1 MDGSVSCPLGVV
13 IGFIFHGFGPQSFIE
28 LSIIGILLICSA
40 IIAAAEVSF
49 FSLAPTDFELLKQD
63 NGSASQKLI
72 QLLDKPKSLI
82 ATIVMSHNL
91 VNIGVVI
98 ISEMLFA
105 QHFDFSDSPLTG
117 FIIKVVVVTF
127 IILLIGEVIP
137 KIYAAKNPRGLALK
151 MVQAFDILQ
160 RILSPFVWV
169 LVSIA
174 GAFDKRI
181 KQKTPDLSV
190 DQLSQALE
198 LTSSEH
204 TPEEERKILQGIVE
218 FGNTEVSQIMKPR
231 IDVVAFDESTPFLE
245 VIDLII
251 KNGFSR
257 VPIYSETLDKV
268 LGVLFIKDLI
278 AHLDK
283 DNSFKWQTLLRPAF
297 FVPESKKIDD
307 LMKEFQSKK
316 IHLAIVVDE
325 YGGTNGIVTLEDVI
339 EEVIGEIN
347 DEFDVEELVYSKLDD
362 NNYVFEAK
370 IPLND
375 LYRVLDVDGQVFEDK
390 KGESDTLAGF
400 ILELSGKIP
409 VKNEKIEFDN
419 YIFTVESV
427 DKRRIKRIKLTI
439 LNQNNHRNFQD
450 GGKIIPAILFP
461 IMFFVSMLFISCDDE
476 FTPKPRGY
484 FRIDLPNN
492 NYQKFE
498 SACPFSFEY
507 SQFAKA
513 NVYQGNQNENCWY
526 NIDYPQFKATI
537 HLSYTPIKSK
547 AELESQLVN
556 SRALVYKH
564 TVKADGID
572 EIPINYE
579 SKKVYGL
586 LYNLSGNSASQ
597 AQFYL
602 TDSTNH
608 FLRCALYFNTSPNA
622 DSIAP
627 VLNFIGKDIDKM
639 IESFSWTGEN

>member
-1 MDGSVSCPLGVV
+1 LDGSVSCPLGMVT
-13 IGFIFHGFGPQSFIE
+13 GFIFYGFGPQAFIE
-28 LSIIGILLICSA
+28 LSVIAILLICSA

-49 FSLAPTDFELLKQD
+49 FSLAPADFELIKQD
-63 NGSASQKLI
+63 ASSAAQKLI
-72 QLLDKPKSLI
+72 QILDKPKSLI

-105 QHFDFSDSPLTG
+105 QHFNFGESPLTG
-117 FIIKVVVVTF
+117 FVIKVVVVTF
-127 IILLIGEVIP
+127 VILLIGEVIP
-137 KIYAAKNPRGLALK
+137 KIYAAKNPRGLAIK
-151 MVQAFDILQ
+151 MVFIFDIVQ
-160 RILSPFVWV
+160 RLLTPFVWL

-231 IDVVAFDESTPFLE
+231 IDVVAFDENTPFLE
-245 VIDLII
+245 VIDLVI

-257 VPIYSETLDKV
+257 VPIYRDTLDKV
-268 LGVLFIKDLI
+268 VGVLFIKDLI

-283 DNSFKWQTLLRPAF
+283 DNDFMWQSLLRPAF
-297 FVPESKKIDD
+297 FVPESKKIDN

-347 DEFDVEELVYSKLDD
+347 DEFDVEELVYSKLDE
-362 NNYVFEAK
+362 NNYIFEAK

-375 LYRVLDVDGQVFEDK
+375 LYRVLDIDGEVFEDK

-409 VKNEKIEFDN
+409 VKNEKIAFDN
-419 YIFTVESV
+419 YVFTVESV

-439 LNQNNHRNFQD
+439 LKLEANGVFQD
-450 GGKIIPAILFP
+450 GGKIIPSVVIPLLFLLS
-461 IMFFVSMLFISCDDE
+461 VLFSSCDE
-476 FTPKPRGY
+476 EYTPKPRGY
-484 FRIDLPNN
+484 FRIDLPEHS
-492 NYQKFE
+492 YKTLE
-498 SACPFSFEY
+498 TECPYGFEY
-507 SQFAKA
+507 SNFAIA
-513 NVYQGNQNENCWY
+513 NVYSGSQIEHCWY
-526 NIDYPQFKATI
+526 NIDYPKFNATI
-537 HLSYTPIKSK
+537 HLSYSPIKNKSD
-547 AELESQLVN
+547 LEQQLGN

-564 TVKADGID
+564 TVKADGIE
-572 EIPINYE
+572 EIPILNE
-579 SKKVYGL
+579 TKKVYGL
-586 LYNLSGNSASQ
+586 RYNLSGNSASQ
-597 AQFYL
+597 VQFYL
-602 TDSTNH
+602 TDSTKH
-608 FLRCALYFNTSPNA
+608 FLRCALYFNSSPNA
-622 DSIAP
+622 DSIGP
-627 VLNFIGKDIDKM
+627 VLNYISKDIDRF
-639 IESFSWTGEN
+639 IETFHWKAQ

>member
-1 MDGSVSCPLGVV
+1 MDGSVSCPLGMVT
-13 IGFIFHGFGPQSFIE
+13 GFIFHGFGPQSFLE

-49 FSLAPTDFELLKQD
+49 FSLTPGDFEFLSQD
-63 NGSASQKLI
+63 KSVSATKLT
-72 QLLDKPKSLI
+72 QVLDKPKSLI
-82 ATIVMSHNL
+82 ATIVLSHNL

-98 ISEMLFA
+98 ISEMFFD
-105 QHFDFSDSPLTG
+105 QHFNFGDNPLLG
-117 FIIKVVVVTF
+117 FIIEVVVVTF

-137 KIYAAKNPRGLALK
+137 KIFASKDPRKIAVK
-151 MVQAFDILQ
+151 MIHIFDFAQ
-160 RILSPFVWV
+160 RAMWPFVWV

-231 IDVVAFDESTPFLE
+231 IDVVAFDENTPFLE

-257 VPIYSETLDKV
+257 VPVYSDTLDHV
-268 LGVLFIKDLI
+268 VGVLFIKDLI

-283 DNSFKWQTLLRPAF
+283 DNDFKWQTLLRPAF

-307 LMKEFQSKK
+307 LMKEFQIKK

-375 LYRVLDVDGQVFEDK
+375 LYRVLDIDGQAFEEK

-409 VKNEKIEFDN
+409 VKNEKINFDN

-439 LNQNNHRNFQD
+439 IKHIEQSGFHE
-450 GGKIIPAILFP
+450 GGKIIPSVLIP
-461 IMFFVSMLFISCDDE
+461 IFLLGTFFFTSCDDE
-476 FTPKPRGY
+476 YTPKPRGY
-484 FRIDLPNN
+484 FRIDLPEHS
-492 NYQKFE
+492 YQKFE
-498 SACPFSFEY
+498 SDCPFSFDFSTIAE
-507 SQFAKA
+507 AK
-513 NVYQGNQNENCWY
+513 VYQGKQLEQCWY
-526 NIDYPQFKATI
+526 NIEYKKLNATL
-537 HLSYTPIKSK
+537 HLSYTPIQNQ
-547 AELESQLVN
+547 ADLELQLAN
-556 SRALVYKH
+556 SRTLVYKH
-564 TVKADGID
+564 TVKADGIE
-572 EIPINYE
+572 EIPINFE
-579 SKKVYGL
+579 GIKVYGL

-602 TDSTNH
+602 TDSTKH
-608 FLRCALYFNTSPNA
+608 FIRCALYFNSSPNA

-627 VLNFIGKDIDKM
+627 VLNYVNKDIDRF
-639 IESFSWTGEN
+639 ITSFTWK

>member
-1 MDGSVSCPLGVV
+1 MDGSVSCPSGMVL
-13 IGFIFHGFGPQSFIE
+13 GFIFHGFGPQSFVE
-28 LSIIGILLICSA
+28 FSIIAILLVCSA

-49 FSLAPTDFELLKQD
+49 FSLAPADFELLKQD
-63 NGSASQKLI
+63 NSSQSQKLI
-72 QLLDKPKSLI
+72 EVLDKPKSLI

-117 FIIKVVVVTF
+117 FVIKVVIVTF

-137 KIYAAKNPRGLALK
+137 KIYASKNPRGLALK
-151 MVQAFDILQ
+151 MIQAFAIVQ
-160 RILSPFVWV
+160 RLLSPFVFV

-181 KQKTPDLSV
+181 KQSTPDLSV

-198 LTSSEH
+198 LTTSEH

-231 IDVVAFDESTPFLE
+231 IDVVAFDETTPFLE

-257 VPIYSETLDKV
+257 VPIYSETLDNV
-268 LGVLFIKDLI
+268 VGVLFIKDLI

-325 YGGTNGIVTLEDVI
+325 YGGTNGIVTLEDII

-375 LYRVLDVDGQVFEDK
+375 LYRVLDIDGEVFEEK

-409 VKNEKIEFDN
+409 VKNEKIEFEN
-419 YIFTVESV
+419 YSFTIESV

-439 LNQNNHRNFQD
+439 IHHEEQGAFHD
-450 GGKIIPAILFP
+450 GGKIIPTLLLPFLLALSLLF
-461 IMFFVSMLFISCDDE
+461 SGCEDE

-484 FRIDLPNN
+484 FRIDLPTNSFQSFKEN
-492 NYQKFE
+492 
-498 SACPFSFEY
+498 CPYSFAY
-507 SQFAKA
+507 SKAAKIMA
-513 NVYQGNQNENCWY
+513 YQGKQVENCWY
-526 NIDYPQFKATI
+526 NITYPRLNATI
-537 HLSYTPIKSK
+537 HLSYTPLKNRSD
-547 AELESQLVN
+547 LEMQLNN

-564 TVKADGID
+564 TVKADGIE
-572 EIPINYE
+572 EIPINYV

-586 LYNLSGNSASQ
+586 LYNISGNSASQ
-597 AQFYL
+597 TQFYL
-602 TDSTNH
+602 TDSASH
-608 FLRCALYFNTSPNA
+608 FVRCALYFNSSPNA
-622 DSIAP
+622 DSLAP
-627 VLNFIGKDIDKM
+627 VLNYINTDIDKF
-639 IESFSWTGEN
+639 IESFEWGK

>member
-1 MDGSVSCPLGVV
+1 MVT
-13 IGFIFHGFGPQSFIE
+13 GFIFNGFGPQSFVE
-28 LSIIGILLICSA
+28 LSIIGVLLICSA
-40 IIAAAEVSF
+40 VVAAAEVSF
-49 FSLAPTDFELLKQD
+49 FSLAPADYEQLKQD
-63 NGSASQKLI
+63 NSTHAQKLI

-98 ISEMLFA
+98 ISEMLFK
-105 QHFDFSDSPLTG
+105 QHFNFSDSPLTG
-117 FIIKVVVVTF
+117 FLIKVVVVTF
-127 IILLIGEVIP
+127 VILLIGEVIP
-137 KIYAAKNPRGLALK
+137 KIYAAKNPRDLALK
-151 MVQAFDILQ
+151 MVYVFDIVQ
-160 RILSPFVWV
+160 RLLTPFVWI
-169 LVSIA
+169 LVNIA
-174 GAFDKRI
+174 SAFDKRI

-198 LTSSEH
+198 LTSGEH

-231 IDVVAFDESTPFLE
+231 IDVVAFDENTPFLE
-245 VIDLII
+245 VIALVI

-268 LGVLFIKDLI
+268 VGVLFIKDLI

-283 DNSFKWQTLLRPAF
+283 GNDFKWQSLLRPAF
-297 FVPESKKIDD
+297 FVPESKKIDN

-362 NNYVFEAK
+362 HNYVFEAK

-375 LYRVLDVDGQVFEDK
+375 LYRVLDIDGEVFEDK

-409 VKNEKIEFDN
+409 VKNEKVAFDN

-439 LNQNNHRNFQD
+439 LNHQEQGNFHD
-450 GGKIIPAILFP
+450 GGKIIPIILVPFLLL
-461 IMFFVSMLFISCDDE
+461 ISTLFTACDE
-476 FTPKPRGY
+476 EYTPKPRGY
-484 FRIDLPNN
+484 FRIDLPSNS
-492 NYQKFE
+492 YQTMKTN
-498 SACPFSFEY
+498 CPFSFEY
-507 SQFAKA
+507 SKYAKA
-513 NVYQGNQNENCWY
+513 NQYKGSQIENCWY
-526 NIDYPQFKATI
+526 NIDYPKFNATI
-537 HLSYTPIKSK
+537 HLSYSILQGKVD
-547 AELESQLVN
+547 LEKQLSN
-556 SRALVYKH
+556 SRTLVYKH
-564 TVKADGID
+564 TVKADGIE

-579 SKKVYGL
+579 TKNVYGL

-597 AQFYL
+597 VQFYL
-602 TDSTNH
+602 TDSTKH
-608 FLRCALYFNTSPNA
+608 FLRCALYFNSSPNA

-627 VLNFIGKDIDKM
+627 VLSYISKDIDRF
-639 IESFSWTGEN
+639 IETFRWE

>member
-1 MDGSVSCPLGVV
+1 MVT
-13 IGFIFHGFGPQSFIE
+13 GFIFYGFGPQSFIE
-28 LSIIGILLICSA
+28 LSIIGILLVCSA
-40 IIAAAEVSF
+40 VIAAAEVSF
-49 FSLAPTDFELLKQD
+49 FSLAPKDFELLKQD
-63 NGSASQKLI
+63 SGSSAQKLI

-117 FIIKVVVVTF
+117 FVIKVVVVTF
-127 IILLIGEVIP
+127 VILLIGEVIP
-137 KIYAAKNPRGLALK
+137 KIYAAKNPRGLAVK
-151 MVQAFDILQ
+151 MVYVFDIVQ
-160 RILSPFVWV
+160 RILTPFVWL
-169 LVSIA
+169 LVTIA

-181 KQKTPDLSV
+181 KQTTPDLSV

-231 IDVVAFDESTPFLE
+231 IDVVAFDENTPFLE
-245 VIDLII
+245 VIDLVI

-257 VPIYSETLDKV
+257 VPVYSETLDKV
-268 LGVLFIKDLI
+268 VGVLFIKDLI

-283 DNSFKWQTLLRPAF
+283 DNDFKWQTLLRPAF
-297 FVPESKKIDD
+297 FVPESKKIDN

-362 NNYVFEAK
+362 HNYVFEAK

-375 LYRVLDVDGQVFEDK
+375 LYRVLDIDGEVFEDK

-400 ILELSGKIP
+400 ILELSEKIP
-409 VKNEKIEFDN
+409 VKNEKIAFDN

-427 DKRRIKRIKLTI
+427 DKRRIKRIKLTL
-439 LNQNNHRNFQD
+439 LNQETHGTFHD
-450 GGKIIPAILFP
+450 GGKIIPGVLIPLLFLLS
-461 IMFFVSMLFISCDDE
+461 VLFTSCDE
-476 FTPKPRGY
+476 EYTPKPRGY
-484 FRIDLPNN
+484 FRIDLPENS
-492 NYQKFE
+492 YQTIE
-498 SACPFSFEY
+498 TNCPFSFDY
-507 SQFAKA
+507 STFAKA
-513 NVYQGNQNENCWY
+513 DVYNGNQIENCWY
-526 NIDYPQFKATI
+526 NINYPKLNATI
-537 HLSYTPIKSK
+537 HLSYTPIENKVD
-547 AELESQLVN
+547 LEQQLSN
-556 SRALVYKH
+556 SRTLVYKH
-564 TVKADGID
+564 TVKADGI
-572 EIPINYE
+572 EEVPISYE

-597 AQFYL
+597 MQFYL
-602 TDSTNH
+602 TDSTKH
-608 FLRCALYFNTSPNA
+608 FLRCALYFNSSPNA
-622 DSIAP
+622 DSTAP
-627 VLNFIGKDIDKM
+627 VLNFISKDIDRF
-639 IESFSWTGEN
+639 IETFHWKGQE

>member
-1 MDGSVSCPLGVV
+1 MVT
-13 IGFIFHGFGPQSFIE
+13 GFIFYGFGPQSIFE
-28 LSIIGILLICSA
+28 LSIIGVLLVCSA
-40 IIAAAEVSF
+40 VIAAAEVSF
-49 FSLAPTDFELLKQD
+49 FSLAPADFEFLELDKS
-63 NGSASQKLI
+63 SAAQKLI
-72 QLLDKPKSLI
+72 QIIDKPKNLI
-82 ATIVMSHNL
+82 ATIVLSHNL

-98 ISEMLFA
+98 ISEMIFD
-105 QHFDFSDSPLTG
+105 QHFNFSDNPLMG
-117 FIIKVVVVTF
+117 FVIEVVVVTF
-127 IILLIGEVIP
+127 VILLIGEVIP
-137 KIYAAKNPRGLALK
+137 KIFASKNPRNLAIKLINI
-151 MVQAFDILQ
+151 FDVTQ
-160 RILSPFVWV
+160 RVLWPFVWV

-231 IDVVAFDESTPFLE
+231 IDVVAFDENTPFLE
-245 VIDLII
+245 VIDLIV

-257 VPIYSETLDKV
+257 VPVYSETLDKV

-362 NNYVFEAK
+362 SNYVFEAK

-375 LYRVLDVDGQVFEDK
+375 LYRVLDIDGQAFEDK

-409 VKNEKIEFDN
+409 VKNEKIVFDN
-419 YIFTVESV
+419 YIFTIESV
-427 DKRRIKRIKLTI
+427 DKRRIKRIKLSI
-439 LNQNNHRNFQD
+439 INLEAHGSFHD
-450 GGKIIPAILFP
+450 GGKIIPAIILP
-461 IMFFVSMLFISCDDE
+461 LILGLSLLLSSCDE
-476 FTPKPRGY
+476 EYTPKPRGY
-484 FRIDLPNN
+484 FRIDLPANT
-492 NYQKFE
+492 YQSFQ
-498 SACPFSFEY
+498 SQCPFSFEY
-507 SQFAKA
+507 SKFAVA
-513 NVYQGNQNENCWY
+513 NVYQGNQVENCWY
-526 NIDYPQFKATI
+526 NINYPKLNATI
-537 HLSYTPIKSK
+537 HLSYTPLLSK
-547 AELESQLVN
+547 ADLETQLAN
-556 SRALVYKH
+556 ARTLVYKH
-564 TVKADGID
+564 TVKADGIE
-572 EIPINYE
+572 EIPINFT

-597 AQFYL
+597 SQFYL
-602 TDSTNH
+602 TDSTKH
-608 FLRCALYFNTSPNA
+608 FLRCALYFNSSPNA

-627 VLNFIGKDIDKM
+627 VLNYINNDIDQL
-639 IESFSWTGEN
+639 ISTFRWE

>member
-1 MDGSVSCPLGVV
+1 MVT
-13 IGFIFHGFGPQSFIE
+13 GFIFHGFGPQAFVE
-28 LSIIGILLICSA
+28 LSVIGVLLIFSA
-40 IIAAAEVSF
+40 IVAAAEVSF
-49 FSLAPTDFELLKQD
+49 FSLAPADYEQLKQD
-63 NGSASQKLI
+63 NSTHAQKLI

-105 QHFDFSDSPLTG
+105 PPHFDFSDSPLTG
-117 FIIKVVVVTF
+117 SVIKVVVVTF
-127 IILLIGEVIP
+127 VILLIGEVIP
-137 KIYAAKNPRGLALK
+137 KIYAAKNPRGLAIK
-151 MVQAFDILQ
+151 MVYVFDIVQ
-160 RILSPFVWV
+160 RLLTPFVWI
-169 LVSIA
+169 LVGIA

-231 IDVVAFDESTPFLE
+231 IDVVAFDENTPFLE
-245 VIDLII
+245 VIDLVV

-268 LGVLFIKDLI
+268 VGVLFIKDLI

-283 DNSFKWQTLLRPAF
+283 GNDFKWQSLLRPAF
-297 FVPESKKIDD
+297 FVPESKKIDN

-347 DEFDVEELVYSKLDD
+347 DEFDVEELVYSKLDE

-375 LYRVLDVDGQVFEDK
+375 LYRVLDIDGEVFEDK

-409 VKNEKIEFDN
+409 VKNEKIAFDN
-419 YIFTVESV
+419 YVFTVESV

-439 LNQNNHRNFQD
+439 LNHNQQGTFHD
-450 GGKIIPAILFP
+450 GGKIIPSVLLPFLLLISILFT
-461 IMFFVSMLFISCDDE
+461 SCDEDY
-476 FTPKPRGY
+476 TPKPRGY
-484 FRIDLPNN
+484 FRIDLPTNT
-492 NYQKFE
+492 YQTIVTN
-498 SACPFSFEY
+498 CPFAFEY
-507 SQFAKA
+507 SKYANA
-513 NVYQGNQNENCWY
+513 NVYEGSQIENCWY
-526 NIDYPQFKATI
+526 NIHYPKLNATI
-537 HLSYTPIKSK
+537 HLSYSPLQGKDD
-547 AELESQLVN
+547 LEKQLSN
-556 SRALVYKH
+556 SRTLVYKH
-564 TVKADGID
+564 TVKADGIE
-572 EIPINYE
+572 EIPISYE
-579 SKKVYGL
+579 SKNVYGL
-586 LYNLSGNSASQ
+586 IYNLSGNSASQ
-597 AQFYL
+597 VQFYL
-602 TDSTNH
+602 TDSTKH
-608 FLRCALYFNTSPNA
+608 FLRCALYFNSSPNA

-627 VLNFIGKDIDKM
+627 VLNYISKDIDRF
-639 IESFSWTGEN
+639 IETFRWQ

>member
-1 MDGSVSCPLGVV
+1 MVT
-13 IGFIFHGFGPQSFIE
+13 GFIFHGFGPQSFLE

-40 IIAAAEVSF
+40 FIAAAEVSF
-49 FSLAPTDFELLKQD
+49 FSLSPSDFEFLSQD
-63 NGSASQKLI
+63 KSAAAQKLI
-72 QLLDKPKSLI
+72 QVLDKPKSLI
-82 ATIVMSHNL
+82 ATIVLSHNL

-98 ISEMLFA
+98 ISEMIFD
-105 QHFDFSDSPLTG
+105 QHFNFGDNPILG
-117 FIIKVVVVTF
+117 FVIEVVVVTF

-137 KIYAAKNPRGLALK
+137 KIFASKNPRNIALK
-151 MVQAFDILQ
+151 MIHAFDITKS
-160 RILSPFVWV
+160 ILWPFVWI

-231 IDVVAFDESTPFLE
+231 IDVVAFDETTPFLE
-245 VIDLII
+245 VIDLVI

-257 VPIYSETLDKV
+257 VPVYSDTLDKV
-268 LGVLFIKDLI
+268 VGVLFIKDLI

-283 DNSFKWQTLLRPAF
+283 DNDFKWQTLLRPAF

-307 LMKEFQSKK
+307 LMKEFQIKK
-316 IHLAIVVDE
+316 NHLAIVVDE

-362 NNYVFEAK
+362 SNYVFEAK

-375 LYRVLDVDGQVFEDK
+375 LYRVLDIDGQAFEDK

-409 VKNEKIEFDN
+409 VKNEKINFDN
-419 YIFTVESV
+419 YIFTIESV

-439 LNQNNHRNFQD
+439 VNHIEQSGFHE
-450 GGKIIPAILFP
+450 GGKIIPSVLIPLF
-461 IMFFVSMLFISCDDE
+461 VLSTLLFSSCQE
-476 FTPKPRGY
+476 EYTPKPRGY
-484 FRIDLPNN
+484 FRIDLPEHS
-492 NYQKFE
+492 YQKFE
-498 SACPFSFEY
+498 SNCPFTFEY
-507 SQFAKA
+507 STLAEAK
-513 NVYQGNQNENCWY
+513 VYNGKQVEQCWY
-526 NIDYPQFKATI
+526 NIEYKKLNATL
-537 HLSYTPIKSK
+537 HLSYSSIQSK
-547 AELESQLVN
+547 ADLEMQLTN
-556 SRALVYKH
+556 SRSLVYKH
-564 TVKADGID
+564 TVKADGIE
-572 EIPINYE
+572 EIPINFE
-579 SKKVYGL
+579 EKKVYGL

-602 TDSTNH
+602 TDSTQH
-608 FLRCALYFNTSPNA
+608 FLRCALYFNSSPNA

-627 VLNFIGKDIDKM
+627 VLNFVNKDIDQF
-639 IESFSWTGEN
+639 ITSFKWK

>member
-1 MDGSVSCPLGVV
+1 MDGSVSCPLGIVT
-13 IGFIFHGFGPQSFIE
+13 GFIFHGFGPQSFVE
-28 LSIIGILLICSA
+28 LSVIGVLLIFSA
-40 IIAAAEVSF
+40 IVAAAEVSF
-49 FSLAPTDFELLKQD
+49 FSLAPADYEQLKQD
-63 NGSASQKLI
+63 NSTHAQKLI

-117 FIIKVVVVTF
+117 FLIKVVVVTF
-127 IILLIGEVIP
+127 VILLIGEVIP
-137 KIYAAKNPRGLALK
+137 KIYAAKNPRGLAIK
-151 MVQAFDILQ
+151 MVYVFDIVQ
-160 RILSPFVWV
+160 RLLTPFVWI
-169 LVSIA
+169 LVGIA

-231 IDVVAFDESTPFLE
+231 IDVVAFDENTPFLE
-245 VIDLII
+245 VIDLIV

-268 LGVLFIKDLI
+268 VGVLFIKDLI

-283 DNSFKWQTLLRPAF
+283 GNDFNWQSLLRPAF
-297 FVPESKKIDD
+297 FVPESKKIDN

-347 DEFDVEELVYSKLDD
+347 DEFDVEELVYSKLDES
-362 NNYVFEAK
+362 NYVFEAK

-375 LYRVLDVDGQVFEDK
+375 LYRVLDIDGEVFEDK

-409 VKNEKIEFDN
+409 VKNEKISFDN
-419 YIFTVESV
+419 YVFTVESV

-439 LNQNNHRNFQD
+439 LNHNQQGTFHD
-450 GGKIIPAILFP
+450 GGKIIPSVLLPFLLLISILFT
-461 IMFFVSMLFISCDDE
+461 SCDEDY
-476 FTPKPRGY
+476 TPKPRGY
-484 FRIDLPNN
+484 FRIDLPTNT
-492 NYQKFE
+492 YQTI
-498 SACPFSFEY
+498 ATNCPFSFEY
-507 SQFAKA
+507 SKYANA
-513 NVYQGNQNENCWY
+513 NVYEGSQIENCWY
-526 NIDYPQFKATI
+526 NIDYPKLNATI
-537 HLSYTPIKSK
+537 HLSYSPLQGKDD
-547 AELESQLVN
+547 LEKQLSN
-556 SRALVYKH
+556 SRTLVYKH
-564 TVKADGID
+564 TVKADGIE
-572 EIPINYE
+572 EIPISYE
-579 SKKVYGL
+579 SKNVYGL
-586 LYNLSGNSASQ
+586 IYNLSGNSASQ
-597 AQFYL
+597 VQFYL
-602 TDSTNH
+602 TDSTKH
-608 FLRCALYFNTSPNA
+608 FLRCALYFNSSPNA

-627 VLNFIGKDIDKM
+627 VLNYISKDIDRF
-639 IESFSWTGEN
+639 IETFRWQ

>member
-1 MDGSVSCPLGVV
+1 MDGSVSCPLGMVT
-13 IGFIFHGFGPQSFIE
+13 GFIFYGFGPQSFIE
-28 LSIIGILLICSA
+28 LSIIGVLLVCSA

-63 NGSASQKLI
+63 NSSASQKLI

-98 ISEMLFA
+98 ISEMIFA
-105 QHFDFSDSPLTG
+105 QHFDFSASPLTG
-117 FIIKVVVVTF
+117 FLIKVVIVTF

-137 KIYAAKNPRGLALK
+137 KIYAAKNPRNLALK
-151 MVQAFDILQ
+151 MVLSFAILQ
-160 RILSPFVWV
+160 RLLTPFVWI

-181 KQKTPDLSV
+181 KQKSPDLSV

-231 IDVVAFDESTPFLE
+231 IDVVAFDENTPFLE

-257 VPIYSETLDKV
+257 VPIYSDTLDKV
-268 LGVLFIKDLI
+268 VGVLFIKDLI
-278 AHLDK
+278 AHLNK

-316 IHLAIVVDE
+316 IHLAVVVDE

-362 NNYVFEAK
+362 SNYVFEAK

-375 LYRVLDVDGQVFEDK
+375 LYRVLDIDGQVFEDN

-409 VKNEKIEFDN
+409 IKNEKISFDN
-419 YIFTVESV
+419 YVFTVESV

-439 LNQNNHRNFQD
+439 LNHEEQGTFHD
-450 GGKIIPAILFP
+450 GGKIIPSLLLPLLVLTSLLFT
-461 IMFFVSMLFISCDDE
+461 SCDNE
-476 FTPKPRGY
+476 YSPKPRGY
-484 FRIDLPNN
+484 FRIDLPAND
-492 NYQKFE
+492 YQTYQTD
-498 SACPFSFEY
+498 CPFSFEY
-507 SQFAKA
+507 SKFA
-513 NVYQGNQNENCWY
+513 NVNAYKGSQVESCWY
-526 NIDYPQFKATI
+526 NIDYPKFNATI
-537 HLSYTPIKSK
+537 HLSYTALQSK
-547 AELESQLVN
+547 KDLENQLIN
-556 SRALVYKH
+556 ARTLVYKH
-564 TVKADGID
+564 TVKADGI
-572 EIPINYE
+572 EENPFAYN
-579 SKKVYGL
+579 SKNVYGL

-597 AQFYL
+597 AQFYM
-602 TDSTNH
+602 TDSSKH
-608 FLRCALYFNTSPNA
+608 FVRCALYFNSSPNA

-627 VLNFIGKDIDKM
+627 VLAYINKDIDQF
-639 IESFSWTGEN
+639 IASFHWQ

>member
-1 MDGSVSCPLGVV
+1 MVL
-13 IGFIFHGFGPQSFIE
+13 GFIFHGLQPQSFVE
-28 LSIIGILLICSA
+28 LSFIGILLISSA

-49 FSLAPTDFELLKQD
+49 FSLAPADFEILKQD
-63 NGSASQKLI
+63 SSSPALKLI
-72 QLLDKPKSLI
+72 KLLDKPKSLI

-98 ISEMLFA
+98 ISEMLFD
-105 QHFDFSDSPLTG
+105 QLFDFSANPLAG
-117 FIIKVVVVTF
+117 FILEVVVVTF

-137 KIYAAKNPRGLALK
+137 KIYAAKNPRDLALK
-151 MVQAFDILQ
+151 MVSIFTVVQKVLY
-160 RILSPFVWV
+160 PFVYV
-169 LVSIA
+169 LVAIA

-181 KQKTPDLSV
+181 KHKTPDLSV

-198 LTSSEH
+198 LTTSEH

-231 IDVVAFDESTPFLE
+231 IDVVAFDENTPFLE

-268 LGVLFIKDLI
+268 VGVLFIKDLI

-283 DNSFKWQTLLRPAF
+283 DNSFRWQTLLRPAF

-325 YGGTNGIVTLEDVI
+325 YGGTNGIVTLEDII

-362 NNYVFEAK
+362 HNYVFEAK

-375 LYRVLDVDGQVFEDK
+375 LYRVLDIDGEVFEEK

-409 VKNEKIEFDN
+409 VKNEKITFDN
-419 YIFTVESV
+419 YIFTIESV

-439 LNQNNHRNFQD
+439 LNHQERGTFHD
-450 GGKIIPAILFP
+450 GGKIIPSVLLPLF
-461 IMFFVSMLFISCDDE
+461 FISLLFSSCDE
-476 FTPKPRGY
+476 QFTPKPRGY
-484 FRIDLPNN
+484 FRIDLPENS
-492 NYQKFE
+492 YQSFKE
-498 SACPFSFEY
+498 NCPYAFDFSQY
-507 SQFAKA
+507 AKV
-513 NVYQGNQNENCWY
+513 NPYKGNQKEQCWY
-526 NIDYPQFKATI
+526 NIDYPKLNATI
-537 HLSYTPIKSK
+537 HLSYTELLSK
-547 AELESQLVN
+547 KDLEVQLSN
-556 SRALVYKH
+556 SRDLAYKH
-564 TVKADGID
+564 TVKADGI
-572 EIPINYE
+572 EEVPIAYS
-579 SKKVYGL
+579 SKNVYGL

-597 AQFYL
+597 MQFYL
-602 TDSTNH
+602 TDSTHH

-627 VLNFIGKDIDKM
+627 VLSFISKDINQM
-639 IESFSWTGEN
+639 IESFNWSSSK

>member
-1 MDGSVSCPLGVV
+1 MDGSVSSPLGVV

-49 FSLAPTDFELLKQD
+49 FSLAPTDFEQLKQD
-63 NGSASQKLI
+63 SSSASQSLI

-105 QHFDFSDSPLTG
+105 QHFDFSDSPFTG
-117 FIIKVVVVTF
+117 FVIKVVIVTF

-137 KIYAAKNPRGLALK
+137 KIYAAKNPRGLAIK
-151 MVQAFDILQ
+151 MVQAFDLLQ
-160 RILSPFVWV
+160 KVLSPFVWV

-245 VIDLII
+245 VIDLVI

-257 VPIYSETLDKV
+257 VPIYSDTLDKV
-268 LGVLFIKDLI
+268 VGVLFIKDLI

-347 DEFDVEELVYSKLDD
+347 DEFDVEELVYSKLDE

-375 LYRVLDVDGQVFEDK
+375 LYRVLDIDGEVFEER

-409 VKNEKIEFDN
+409 IKNEKIEFDN

-439 LNQNNHRNFQD
+439 LNKEEHGTFHE
-450 GGKIIPAILFP
+450 GGKIIPLLFIP
-461 IMFFVSMLFISCDDE
+461 FLLFISIFFSSCE
-476 FTPKPRGY
+476 EEYTPKPRGY
-484 FRIDLPNN
+484 FRIDLPDNQ
-492 NYQKFE
+492 YQPFQ
-498 SACPFSFEY
+498 SNCPFSFEY
-507 SQFAKA
+507 SKFSKA
-513 NVYQGNQNENCWY
+513 NVYQGNQVENCWY
-526 NIDYPQFKATI
+526 NINYPKFNATI
-537 HLSYTPIKSK
+537 HLSYSPLKNK
-547 AELESQLVN
+547 ADLEMQLSN
-556 SRALVYKH
+556 SRTLVYKH
-564 TVKADGID
+564 TVKADGIE
-572 EIPINYE
+572 EIPISYE
-579 SKKVYGL
+579 SKRVYGL

-602 TDSTNH
+602 TDSSKH
-608 FLRCALYFNTSPNA
+608 FLRCALYFNSSPNA
-622 DSIAP
+622 DSLAP
-627 VLNFIGKDIDKM
+627 VLNYINNDIDKF
-639 IESFSWTGEN
+639 IQSFHWK

>member
-1 MDGSVSCPLGVV
+1 MVT
-13 IGFIFHGFGPQSFIE
+13 GFIFHGLGPQSFIE
-28 LSIIGILLICSA
+28 LSIIVILLICSA

-49 FSLAPTDFELLKQD
+49 FSLAPVDFELLKQD
-63 NGSASQKLI
+63 SGAPAQRLI
-72 QLLDKPKSLI
+72 RLLDKPKSLI

-105 QHFDFSDSPLTG
+105 QHFDFSDSPLVG

-127 IILLIGEVIP
+127 VILLIGEVIP
-137 KIYAAKNPRGLALK
+137 KIYAAKNPRGLAIK
-151 MVQAFDILQ
+151 MVYVFDIVQ
-160 RILSPFVWV
+160 RILTPFVWL
-169 LVSIA
+169 LVTIA

-181 KQKTPDLSV
+181 KQTTPDLSV

-198 LTSSEH
+198 LTSSDH

-231 IDVVAFDESTPFLE
+231 IDVVAFDENTPFLE
-245 VIDLII
+245 VIELVI

-268 LGVLFIKDLI
+268 VGVLFIKDLI

-283 DNSFKWQTLLRPAF
+283 DNDFKWQTLLRPAF
-297 FVPESKKIDD
+297 FVPESKKIDN

-362 NNYVFEAK
+362 HNYVFEAK

-375 LYRVLDVDGQVFEDK
+375 LYRVLDIDGEVFEDK

-409 VKNEKIEFDN
+409 VKNEKITFDN
-419 YIFTVESV
+419 YVFTIESV
-427 DKRRIKRIKLTI
+427 DKRRIKRIKLTL
-439 LNQNNHRNFQD
+439 LNQEAHGTFHE
-450 GGKIIPAILFP
+450 GGKIIPSVLIPILFLMSVL
-461 IMFFVSMLFISCDDE
+461 ITSCDE
-476 FTPKPRGY
+476 EYTPKPRGY
-484 FRIDLPNN
+484 FRIDLPAN
-492 NYQKFE
+492 NYQTMHTD
-498 SACPFSFEY
+498 CPYSFDFST
-507 SQFAKA
+507 FAKA
-513 NVYQGNQNENCWY
+513 NVYEGSQIENCWY
-526 NIDYPQFKATI
+526 NINYPKLNATI
-537 HLSYTPIKSK
+537 HLSYSPIKSK
-547 AELESQLVN
+547 VDLEQQLIN
-556 SRALVYKH
+556 SRTLVYKH
-564 TVKADGID
+564 TVKADGIE
-572 EIPINYE
+572 EIPINFA

-597 AQFYL
+597 VQFYL

-608 FLRCALYFNTSPNA
+608 FLRCALYFNSSPNA

-627 VLNFIGKDIDKM
+627 VLNFISKDIDRF
-639 IESFSWTGEN
+639 ISSFHWQ

>member
-1 MDGSVSCPLGVV
+1 MDGSVSCPLGMVL
-13 IGFIFHGFGPQSFIE
+13 GFVFHGFGPQSFLE
-28 LSIIGILLICSA
+28 LSLVGLLLVFSA

-49 FSLAPTDFELLKQD
+49 FSLAPNDFELLKQD
-63 NGSASQKLI
+63 TGSQSQKLI
-72 QLLDKPKSLI
+72 SLLDKPKSLI

-105 QHFDFSDSPLTG
+105 KHFDFSDSPVAG
-117 FIIKVVVVTF
+117 FVIKVVIVTF
-127 IILLIGEVIP
+127 VILLIGEVIP
-137 KIYAAKNPRGLALK
+137 KIYASKNPRGLALK
-151 MVQAFDILQ
+151 MAHGFGLLQ
-160 RILSPFVWV
+160 KMLAPFVFI
-169 LVSIA
+169 LVRIA
-174 GAFDKRI
+174 SAFDKRI
-181 KQKTPDLSV
+181 KQITPDLSV

-231 IDVVAFDESTPFLE
+231 IDVVAFDENTLFTD
-245 VIDLII
+245 VITLII

-257 VPIYSETLDKV
+257 VPVYSETLDKV
-268 LGVLFIKDLI
+268 VGVLFIKDLI

-283 DNSFKWQTLLRPAF
+283 DNSFEWQTLLRPAF

-325 YGGTNGIVTLEDVI
+325 YGGTNGIVTLEDII

-362 NNYVFEAK
+362 SNYVFEAK

-375 LYRVLDVDGQVFEDK
+375 LYRVLDIDGQVFEEK

-409 VKNEKIEFDN
+409 LKNEKIVFDN
-419 YIFTVESV
+419 YIFSIESV

-439 LNQNNHRNFQD
+439 ANEKDHGTFHD
-450 GGKIIPAILFP
+450 GGKIIPAILIP
-461 IMFFVSMLFISCDDE
+461 LLFSFTLLLSACEDDY
-476 FTPKPRGY
+476 TPKPRAY
-484 FRIDLPNN
+484 FRIDLPER
-492 NYQKFE
+492 NYQNFN
-498 SACPFSFEY
+498 ANCPFSFEY
-507 SQFAKA
+507 SKYA
-513 NVYQGNQNENCWY
+513 NMTVYNGNQIESCWY
-526 NIDYPQFKATI
+526 NIAYPRFNATI
-537 HLSYTPIKSK
+537 HLSYSPILNKSD
-547 AELESQLVN
+547 LETQLSN

-564 TVKADGID
+564 TVKADGIE
-572 EIPINYE
+572 EIPINYA

-597 AQFYL
+597 TQFYL
-602 TDSTNH
+602 TDSAKH
-608 FLRCALYFNTSPNA
+608 FVRCALYFNSSPNA

-627 VLNFIGKDIDKM
+627 VLTYINEDIEKL
-639 IESFSWTGEN
+639 ILTFKWQ

>member
-1 MDGSVSCPLGVV
+1 MDGSVSCPLGTI
-13 IGFIFHGFGPQSFIE
+13 IGFIFNGFGPQTFIE

-49 FSLAPTDFELLKQD
+49 FSLAPADFELLELD
-63 NGSASQKLI
+63 NGSSSQKLM

-98 ISEMLFA
+98 ISEMIFS
-105 QHFDFSDSPLTG
+105 QHFDFSDSPVTG
-117 FIIKVVVVTF
+117 FLIKVVVVTF

-151 MVQAFDILQ
+151 MVFVFDVVQ
-160 RILSPFVWV
+160 RLLGPFVWL
-169 LVSIA
+169 LVNIA
-174 GAFDKRI
+174 GMFDKRI
-181 KQKTPDLSV
+181 KQKSPDLSV

-231 IDVVAFDESTPFLE
+231 IDVVAFDENTPFLE
-245 VIDLII
+245 IIDLII

-257 VPIYSETLDKV
+257 VPVYSETLDKV
-268 LGVLFIKDLI
+268 VGVLFIKDLI

-307 LMKEFQSKK
+307 LMKEFQIKK
-316 IHLAIVVDE
+316 IHLAVVVDE

-362 NNYVFEAK
+362 SNFVFEAK

-375 LYRVLDVDGQVFEDK
+375 LYRVLDIDGQVFEEK

-409 VKNEKIEFDN
+409 IKNEKIEFDN
-419 YIFTVESV
+419 YVFTIESV

-439 LNQNNHRNFQD
+439 INHFEQGTFHD
-450 GGKIIPAILFP
+450 GGKIIPSLLWP
-461 IMFFVSMLFISCDDE
+461 MLIFCSVFLTSCNDE
-476 FTPKPRGY
+476 YTPKPRAY
-484 FRIDLPNN
+484 FRIDIPSNSYRPFN
-492 NYQKFE
+492 SN
-498 SACPFSFEY
+498 CPFSFEY
-507 SQFAKA
+507 SKFAIA
-513 NVYQGNQNENCWY
+513 NIYKGSKIENCWY
-526 NIDYPQFKATI
+526 NIDYPKFKATI
-537 HLSYTPIKSK
+537 HLSYTALKSRK
-547 AELESQLVN
+547 DLETQLSN
-556 SRALVYKH
+556 SRTLVYKH
-564 TVKADGID
+564 TVKADGIE
-572 EIPINYE
+572 EIPINYD

-627 VLNFIGKDIDKM
+627 VLNYINKDIDHF
-639 IESFSWTGEN
+639 IGTFRWH